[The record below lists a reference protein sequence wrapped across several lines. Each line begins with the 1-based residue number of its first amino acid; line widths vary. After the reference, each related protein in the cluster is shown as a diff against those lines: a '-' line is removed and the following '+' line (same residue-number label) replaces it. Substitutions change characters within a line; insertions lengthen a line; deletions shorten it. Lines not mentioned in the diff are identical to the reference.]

1 MSEELGVSKQAV
13 RKYFDKMPDE
23 LIPKKVNGKYIIDEK
38 AQNWIKE
45 NCVTIDTSKRTKN
58 ELIDLVKKQKK
69 EMKNKKNKIEILEFE
84 LSTLDTE
91 NQTLLDENNL
101 LKHEIANKA
110 SKKSLDNIY
119 SAEDINSL
127 KDQID
132 VLERKIGRLNDDV
145 EYYKDEYEKMS
156 HVLKTK
162 SAKLS
167 KSKRDYIHLQQQMQK
182 KAPKTLFEAIF
193 RKR

>member
-1 MSEELGVSKQAV
+1 
-13 RKYFDKMPDE
+13 
-23 LIPKKVNGKYIIDEK
+23 
-38 AQNWIKE
+38 
-45 NCVTIDTSKRTKN
+45 VTIDTSKRTKN

-110 SKKSLDNIY
+110 SKKSLENIY
-119 SAEDINSL
+119 SADDINSL

-132 VLERKIGRLNDDV
+132 VLERKIGRLNDAQPTPQ
-145 EYYKDEYEKMS
+145 
-156 HVLKTK
+156 L
-162 SAKLS
+162 
-167 KSKRDYIHLQQQMQK
+167 
-182 KAPKTLFEAIF
+182 
-193 RKR
+193 